1 MAARLEIEIGG
12 TDKGGNSELKETI
25 GLLERLM
32 EMRSGLQLDLIKADT
47 VAELR
52 SVGENLTGVN
62 LRISEYIGLASK
74 ATQAWRD
81 NKTDQ
86 ILDNLATKAA
96 IANTSVQA
104 FGVTVQGQTALLRAH
119 QQAFQQLIENGLD
132 RTDTRVLEVE
142 NSIRMLT
149 QSIEAEKRA
158 IAEQKAYTDLDTKL
172 KQISTDSRL
181 TGDAMRTM
189 SAEVNANQSAITA
202 LVKAGVEPADARIKA
217 LQQTIAEL
225 NSSLQAA
232 QTQAFNNSL
241 KATGS
246 LILDAERKVQRL
258 AENMRLATNEEQIS
272 RYGRRLAEASKEL
285 DRLNSVGGVLS
296 RTMNGVSGGA
306 SAFGTEI
313 ARIVQDAPYATK
325 ALGAMQN
332 NFGAIGNNITRA
344 TELWSSYIAGARA
357 VVIANG
363 GVATSSAVA
372 KEALRQLTMGA
383 TPYLLAISFIVS
395 AIQVWTALSDKQ
407 ARELKK
413 QKEAEEDYMEVLRKK
428 ISLMDAVTQAQNA
441 GGRNAVEE
449 ATRINVLRQAIENEL
464 VPRKNR
470 LNAIKDLKAS
480 YPEYFKNL
488 SNEELLAGRVA
499 DVYQRLSENLMRTA
513 LAQAAVQKAVEL
525 GRQLIDLN
533 TERFNNL
540 QKIGDAEKVIT
551 KNKADQLDLDKK
563 LLKENRAFASAG
575 VGAAQPGS
583 PELTQYAK
591 LGAEI
596 KTNQQAIA
604 TANADNAKAT
614 AKELGIKKEIA
625 NLTQYTLDLQIQGVD
640 LSKKSADKTQKQ
652 VRAIKEL
659 GEAISKIYNPDTD
672 LSGLGG
678 GNALDEANAR
688 TLSKFQELTR
698 KVNVEEEKQI
708 KYYQEQIRLRPKFRA
723 EAEAEIS
730 KIVADAAAE
739 RKQIEEG
746 QQKALNDNLLKY
758 NTERNAKIAELEG
771 KASISRIKN
780 REQELAADRLYW
792 DGVERNAVQY
802 GITAEQLAEYRK
814 SSEAKINEK
823 WDQKMIEDSFIYQ
836 RRENESRTQ
845 LLIRQLNKET
855 ELKLKALQ
863 GDLQTQLSLQKSY
876 FQDLAAIR
884 GVDAETD
891 FLINTDID
899 VFALKLKDMT
909 TQANLFGEALRNA
922 KITPEQYAT
931 AMQYYQMQ
939 REQVSLLKSGFDSLT
954 TSIGD
959 GFTGVLFGSEGAMQS
974 LGEAFKKVAQDII
987 AGLVKIAL
995 RYAINQALGVTSM
1008 ATTAAA
1014 SAGAAAVVSAA
1025 WATPAALV
1033 SAATFGANVASGSA
1047 ALLGF
1052 VGATKGLA
1060 AAGGFYKGGY
1070 TGNVGRREVAGV
1082 VHGQEFV
1089 MNAAA
1094 TRDYM
1099 PLLRAMNSGR
1109 DISMALP
1116 RSNRSVNFGQVE
1128 QRISNEQ
1135 TVVVTGSLA
1144 NNTIKLSND
1153 RGQKFNRKFGRG

>member
-47 VAELR
+47 VSQLKN
-52 SVGENLTGVN
+52 VGESLTGVN
-62 LRISEYIGLASK
+62 LQISEYLGLASK
-74 ATQAWRD
+74 ATQAWKD
-81 NKTDQ
+81 NRTDQ
-86 ILDNLATKAA
+86 ILDNLTTKTAAASAATA
-96 IANTSVQA
+96 A
-104 FGVTVQGQTALLRAH
+104 FGTTVQGQTALLRAH
-119 QQAFQQLIENGLD
+119 QQAFQQLIDNGLD
-132 RTDTRVLEVE
+132 RTNTEVMSVE
-142 NSIRMLT
+142 TSIRLLT
-149 QSIEAEKRA
+149 QSIQAQKQT

-189 SAEVNANQSAITA
+189 AAEASANQSAITA

-258 AENMRLATNEEQIS
+258 AENMRLATNEDQIA
-272 RYGRRLAEASKEL
+272 RYGRRLADATKEL

-313 ARIVQDAPYATK
+313 ARIVQDAPYSTK

-344 TELWSSYIAGARA
+344 TELWGSYIAGARA

-363 GVATSSAVA
+363 GVATSAAVA
-372 KEALRQLTMGA
+372 KEALRQLTTGA
-383 TPYLLAISFIVS
+383 TPYILAISLIVS
-395 AIQVWTALSDKQ
+395 AIQVWTALADKN

-413 QKEAEEDYMEVLRKK
+413 QKEAEEDYMDVLRKK
-428 ISLMDAVTQAQNA
+428 IALMDAVTQAQNT
-441 GGRNAVEE
+441 GGKNAVEE
-449 ATRINVLRQAIENEL
+449 ATRINVLRQAIESEL

-525 GRQLIDLN
+525 GKQLIDLN

-540 QKIGDAEKVIT
+540 QKINDAEDTIT
-551 KNKADQLDLDKK
+551 RNKQQQLALDKK
-563 LLKENRAFASAG
+563 IFKENRAFGNAG
-575 VGAAQPGS
+575 VGSGQGTS
-583 PELTQYAK
+583 PALRESLK
-591 LGAEI
+591 LNEETR
-596 KTNQQAIA
+596 KSQEAISA
-604 TANADNAKAT
+604 ANADNAKAT
-614 AKELGIKKEIA
+614 SKEIGLKKEIA
-625 NLTQYTLDLQIQGVD
+625 NLTQYTLDLQIQGAD
-640 LSKKSADKTQKQ
+640 LSNKNTEKTQRQ
-652 VRAIKEL
+652 VRAVKEL

-672 LSGLGG
+672 LSGLTGA
-678 GNALDEANAR
+678 NALDEANAK
-688 TLSKFQELTR
+688 TLSKYQELTR
-698 KVNVEEEKQI
+698 KVNAEEEKQI
-708 KYYQEQIRLRPKFRA
+708 AYYKEQIRLRPKFRA

-730 KIVADAAAE
+730 KIVSDAATE
-739 RKQIEEG
+739 RKEIEQG
-746 QQKALNDNLLKY
+746 QQRALDDNLLKY
-758 NTERNAKIAELEG
+758 TAERNAKIAELEG

-780 REQELAADRLYW
+780 RDQELAADRLYW

-802 GITAEQLAEYRK
+802 GITAEQLTEYRK
-814 SSEAKINEK
+814 SSEAQINAK
-823 WDQKMIEDSFIYQ
+823 WDQKMVEDSFIYQ

-863 GDLQTQLSLQKSY
+863 GDLQSQLALQKSY
-876 FQDLAAIR
+876 FEDLAAIK
-884 GVDAETD
+884 GVDAQTD
-891 FLINTDID
+891 FLVNTDID
-899 VFALKLKDMT
+899 VFALKLKDLT

-922 KITPEQYAT
+922 KITPEQYTA

-954 TSIGD
+954 SSIGD
-959 GFTGVLFGSEGAMQS
+959 GFTGVLFNSEGAMQS
-974 LGEAFKKVAQDII
+974 LGESFKKVAQDII

-1014 SAGAAAVVSAA
+1014 SAGAAAAVSAA

-1033 SAATFGANVASGSA
+1033 SAATFGANVATGSA

-1060 AAGGFYKGGY
+1060 AAGGFYSGGY
-1070 TGNVGRREVAGV
+1070 TGNIGRRQVAGV

-1089 MNAAA
+1089 VNAAA
-1094 TRDYM
+1094 TKDYM

-1109 DISMALP
+1109 DISTALP

-1128 QRISNEQ
+1128 QRNNNDQ
-1135 TVVVTGSLA
+1135 TVVVTGSLS